1 MVEMLKLHKHLLTN
15 VVALQ
20 VELPEIKPVM
30 KLMSAIFI
38 PIVTVGV
45 AFFVGVEEVPL
56 EPLDPLVIRLLN

>member
-1 MVEMLKLHKHLLTN
+1 MN